1 MIIVVLFWNKK
12 PGTKGGAGG
21 LKKEKEKEKK
31 KKREKQ
37 SVNSRASEEPAAEPP
52 FSESSLPEHTDD
64 LSGGMND
71 LRQALEELGGK
82 WRLQVL
88 WSLRSGGE
96 LRYGTIKSAIPGITD
111 MMLSQSLRDLCQSG
125 LVERQQYQEIP
136 PRVEYRIRPEGITL
150 IPVIQWLID
159 WQKNRMTTEL

>member
-1 MIIVVLFWNKK
+1 M
-12 PGTKGGAGG
+12 
-21 LKKEKEKEKK
+21 KKEKEKEKK

-111 MMLSQSLRDLCQSG
+111 MMLSQSLRAALPVRAGRASTVSG
-125 LVERQQYQEIP
+125 NSSTGGIP
-136 PRVEYRIRPEGITL
+136 YSPRGNHLDSGHSV
-150 IPVIQWLID
+150 VD
-159 WQKNRMTTEL
+159 